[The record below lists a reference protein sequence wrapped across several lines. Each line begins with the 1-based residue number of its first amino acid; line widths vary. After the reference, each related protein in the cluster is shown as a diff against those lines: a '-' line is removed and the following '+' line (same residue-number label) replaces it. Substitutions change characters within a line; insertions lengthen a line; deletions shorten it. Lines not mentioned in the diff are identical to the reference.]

1 MGPETLAVW
10 TQRLWKR
17 RDVTVLRTLEKLML
31 RLVIAFKGE
40 DPHRE
45 DTAQY
50 VRGTLV
56 AADPLQDRLTKCIA
70 TLSSIWQRLSR
81 N

>member
-17 RDVTVLRTLEKLML
+17 RDVTVLRTLEKLIL
-31 RLVIAFKGE
+31 RLVLAFNGKDLHGG
-40 DPHRE
+40 

-50 VRGTLV
+50 VRGPLV
-56 AADPLQDRLTKCIA
+56 AADPLQGRLTKCIA